1 MRVSYVWYDH
11 ECYIIKLNDT
21 VVGTMFKT
29 FDDYW
34 TFKPFEVK
42 DDELN
47 SFLKASFPSAYY
59 EKLIIAKREISK
71 KTQGMVRIMQ
81 TIRFDICF
89 LGYIVWYRNIVVGY
103 VNKERKGW
111 KVITINPLI
120 KIFNP
125 ELSNQEF
132 SSLNDAKRF
141 IRIRINKFYCKFI
154 NFRKRI
160 NYVTSSVMAISEMLK
175 ST

>member
-1 MRVSYVWYDH
+1 
-11 ECYIIKLNDT
+11 
-21 VVGTMFKT
+21 
-29 FDDYW
+29 
-34 TFKPFEVK
+34 
-42 DDELN
+42 
-47 SFLKASFPSAYY
+47 
-59 EKLIIAKREISK
+59 
-71 KTQGMVRIMQ
+71 MVRIMQ

-125 ELSNQEF
+125 ELS
-132 SSLNDAKRF
+132 SLKDAKRF
-141 IRIRINKFYCKFI
+141 IRIRINKFDCKFI

>member
-1 MRVSYVWYDH
+1 
-11 ECYIIKLNDT
+11 
-21 VVGTMFKT
+21 
-29 FDDYW
+29 
-34 TFKPFEVK
+34 
-42 DDELN
+42 
-47 SFLKASFPSAYY
+47 
-59 EKLIIAKREISK
+59 
-71 KTQGMVRIMQ
+71 MQ

-141 IRIRINKFYCKFI
+141 IRIRINKFDCKFI

-175 ST
+175 NT